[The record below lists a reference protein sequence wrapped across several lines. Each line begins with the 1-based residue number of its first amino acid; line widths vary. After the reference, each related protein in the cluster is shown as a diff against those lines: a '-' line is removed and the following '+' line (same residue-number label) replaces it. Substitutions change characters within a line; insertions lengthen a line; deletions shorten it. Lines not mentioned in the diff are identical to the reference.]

1 MATIN
6 PFQPP
11 INYAVDVQSPFE
23 AALGGFKLGAG
34 VAEIE
39 AAKQAREKAQAAQ
52 TELTNLFK
60 NPKANAAD
68 YERAIAFLPKD
79 QAAIVT
85 QGFER
90 KTKAQQEA
98 DLQMGG
104 QVYSAIKSGNLPVA
118 KQMLTDKANALRS
131 NGREDEAKATEDS
144 IKLIDLNPT
153 GAQATIGLYMARLPG
168 GTDFLNNADKALSI
182 IRTEALAPAALIEA
196 NAKADKGVADAITA
210 QATATNAGEKAI
222 ADKNLAIAQAA
233 KAGVEAQF
241 APQLKQAEL
250 KKMAFDLG
258 LTTAQTNQALATT
271 KKLNQE
277 TAKIVLEVA
286 ALEASGGVDPA
297 KKFEQ
302 EEKLR
307 KEYQGRT
314 KVYGELGSTYSNIES
329 SAKAK
334 TGPGDIALI
343 TGFMK
348 MLDPGSVVRE
358 TEFATARDTAGLF
371 DRLTNQA
378 QKLASGQLFALDS
391 KQRSEY
397 VNLAKQYLDSAQA
410 KAIEDKKALG
420 IVVKNYKLNPEN
432 VFGQEAPPLPTS
444 ATVGGQTYARPPG
457 FTDAQW
463 RDYLKSQGVTP

>member
-1 MATIN
+1 MPAPIDYGVQIADPTQSFLSA
-6 PFQPP
+6 FQAGTS
-11 INYAVDVQSPFE
+11 IQDAQFKQQQQVQQAAQQKLIQAGFAKLQSPNATAADYANLSMMLPETQAKAVRESFGMLTE
-23 AALGGFKLGAG
+23 ERQKTALGQAGQVFSAFKAGKPEIAISYLDQQIDAKRNSGDEAGAKFLETWRNVAKENPQATENYFGYTISQIPGGDKVIESGIKLGA
-34 VAEIE
+34 ESR
-39 AAKQAREKAQAAQ
+39 AA
-52 TELTNLFK
+52 
-60 NPKANAAD
+60 
-68 YERAIAFLPKD
+68 
-79 QAAIVT
+79 
-85 QGFER
+85 G
-90 KTKAQQEA
+90 
-98 DLQMGG
+98 
-104 QVYSAIKSGNLPVA
+104 
-118 KQMLTDKANALRS
+118 
-131 NGREDEAKATEDS
+131 
-144 IKLIDLNPT
+144 
-153 GAQATIGLYMARLPG
+153 
-168 GTDFLNNADKALSI
+168 
-182 IRTEALAPAALIEA
+182 LAPSVLRESV
-196 NAKADKGVADAITA
+196 AKADKAVSDAKVAID
-210 QATATNAGEKAI
+210 TATDDI
-222 ADKNLAIAQAA
+222 A
-233 KAGVEAQF
+233 KAKAVREYEQAKAQKEQID
-241 APQLKQAEL
+241 AKYAEQTKL
-250 KKMAFDLG
+250 DEVKKRAADLG
-258 LTTAQTNQALATT
+258 LTTQQTSQALAAT
-271 KKLNQE
+271 KKLGQE

-391 KQRSEY
+391 KQRQEY
-397 VNLAKQYLDSAQA
+397 VTLAKQYLDSAQA
-410 KAIEDKKALG
+410 KAIDDKKALG

-444 ATVGGQTYARPPG
+444 ATVGGQTYTRPPG
-457 FTDAQW
+457 FTDTQW
-463 RDYLKSQGVTP
+463 RDYLKSQGVMQ

>member
-1 MATIN
+1 MPAPIDYGVQIADPTQAFLSA
-6 PFQPP
+6 FQAGTS
-11 INYAVDVQSPFE
+11 IQDAQFKQQQQVQ
-23 AALGGFKLGAG
+23 
-34 VAEIE
+34 
-39 AAKQAREKAQAAQ
+39 QAAQ
-52 TELTNLFK
+52 QKLIQAGFAKLQSPNAT
-60 NPKANAAD
+60 AAD
-68 YERAIAFLPKD
+68 YANLSMMLPETQAKAVRESFGMLTEERQKTALG
-79 QAAIVT
+79 QA
-85 QGFER
+85 
-90 KTKAQQEA
+90 
-98 DLQMGG
+98 G
-104 QVYSAIKSGNLPVA
+104 QVFSAFKAGKPEIAISYLDQQIDAKRNSGDEAGAKFLETWRNVAKENPQATENYFGYTISQIPGGDKVIESAIKLGGESRAAGLAGPT
-118 KQMLTDKANALRS
+118 LTKA
-131 NGREDEAKATEDS
+131 
-144 IKLIDLNPT
+144 
-153 GAQATIGLYMARLPG
+153 
-168 GTDFLNNADKALSI
+168 
-182 IRTEALAPAALIEA
+182 
-196 NAKADKGVADAITA
+196 VADASKAVADALTA

-222 ADKNLAIAQAA
+222 ADKNLAVAQAA
-233 KAGVEAQF
+233 KAAVEAQF

-250 KKMAFDLG
+250 KKMALDLG

-271 KKLNQE
+271 KKLGQE

-286 ALEASGGVDPA
+286 ALEASGGVDPN

-391 KQRSEY
+391 KQRQEY
-397 VNLAKQYLDSAQA
+397 VTLAKQYLDSAQA

-444 ATVGGQTYARPPG
+444 ATVGGQTYTRPPG
-457 FTDAQW
+457 FTDTQW
-463 RDYLKSQGVTP
+463 RDYLKAQGVMQ